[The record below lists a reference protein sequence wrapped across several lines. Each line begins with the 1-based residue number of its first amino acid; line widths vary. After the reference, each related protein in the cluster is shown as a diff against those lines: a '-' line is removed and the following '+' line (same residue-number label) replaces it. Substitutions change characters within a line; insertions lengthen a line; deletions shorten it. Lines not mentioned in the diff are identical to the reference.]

1 MTLTANWLIYLRE
14 NRPQFYQQYITEV
27 QAAKTDDDRMEIART
42 WAGVARSLLTKCL
55 FSRELGVEIV

>member
-14 NRPQFYQQYITEV
+14 NRPQFYQQYLTEV

-42 WAGVARSLLTKCL
+42 WAGVAKSILDKCL
-55 FSRELGVEIV
+55 FSRERGLSMA